1 MLYFTY
7 SQILPVLGFNYFRT
21 LKKKNHK
28 NKVLPHFSQVELNS
42 QQHHHYHII
51 VDLSSGWKMEDGR
64 EHL

>member
-21 LKKKNHK
+21 LKKNHK

-42 QQHHHYHII
+42 QHHYHII

>member
-7 SQILPVLGFNYFRT
+7 SQIFRT
-21 LKKKNHK
+21 LKKNHK

-51 VDLSSGWKMEDGR
+51 VDLSSG
-64 EHL
+64 

>member
-7 SQILPVLGFNYFRT
+7 SQIFRT
-21 LKKKNHK
+21 LKKNHK